1 MGKVI
6 LKDINHSFGKTEVL
20 HNINLEIQDG
30 ELFTLLGPSGCGK
43 TTLLRILTGQAESS
57 SGEFELF

>member
-30 ELFTLLGPSGCGK
+30 ELFTLLGPSG
-43 TTLLRILTGQAESS
+43 
-57 SGEFELF
+57 